1 MNKEDMILEKL
12 NSIENT
18 VTELKSDVTELKSDV
33 TELKSDVT
41 ELKLEVTELKSDV
54 TELKNDVKRIDM
66 TIENRIWPAIQTVA
80 EAHLDTQ
87 RRVRNLS
94 VDRTEID
101 LINIRLNRL
110 ETKVGV

>member
-18 VTELKSDVTELKSDV
+18 VTELRSDVTELKSDV
-33 TELKSDVT
+33 TGLKSD
-41 ELKLEVTELKSDV
+41 VTELKSDV